1 MWVENG
7 SIDQDFI
14 HVFSGK
20 DKVERGF
27 SLSFRRY
34 ISNIA
39 KPNGAQRM
47 IVNLYFYFIF
57 LNQSLTTLS

>member
-14 HVFSGK
+14 YVFSDK
-20 DKVERGF
+20 DKVEREF

-34 ISNIA
+34 IPNTVQ
-39 KPNGAQRM
+39 PNGGQSM
-47 IVNLYFYFIF
+47 IINLYFYFIF
-57 LNQSLTTLS
+57 SN